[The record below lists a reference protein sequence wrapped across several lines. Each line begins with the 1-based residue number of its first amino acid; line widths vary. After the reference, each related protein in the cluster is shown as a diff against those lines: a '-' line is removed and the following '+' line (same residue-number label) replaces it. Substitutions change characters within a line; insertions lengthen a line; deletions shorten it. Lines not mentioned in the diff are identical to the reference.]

1 MYKGI
6 YTEVERGSV
15 KEFSAQLM
23 RRRTELGLTYQ
34 ELSNRTGISAATLQR
49 YETGKIKKI
58 PNAKLSLL
66 AQGLNTTVEDFL
78 CSDFEADVLQEAKV
92 AYTTEPVVNMLA
104 LLGYQVETSETHMNE
119 NGLAHSTWSINSAI
133 NSADERSQLWIRD
146 TRTQK
151 CYEMSWEQF
160 HDLIECIHSYTDF
173 LAHRIIG
180 SAKTIKRPTY
190 WHKVLVLKKE

>member
-6 YTEVERGSV
+6 YTKIDQVSVE
-15 KEFSAQLM
+15 EFSARLM

-58 PNAKLSLL
+58 PNTKLSLL

-78 CSDFEADVLQEAKV
+78 CPDLEADILQEAKV

-104 LLGYQVETSETHMNE
+104 LLGYQVETSEMCTNE
-119 NGLAHSTWSINSAI
+119 HGLVHSTWNINNAT
-133 NSADERSQLWIRD
+133 NDTDERSQLWIRD

-160 HDLIECIHSYTDF
+160 HDLTECIHSYTDF

-180 SAKTIKRPTY
+180 NAKTIKRPTY